1 MAPARWNRIFG
12 IAFVL
17 ISALAWSLN
26 GLYTRYLTVDVWTTL
41 VGRGIATSLT
51 LLLALLILR
60 GAQTGRVI
68 RHNARIGAVVILVG
82 LLTIICFVSAL
93 FNTTVAN
100 VTVIY
105 SISPLIAAVLARF
118 LIGDPLVART
128 LIAFAACVGGVVII
142 VGGSFGT
149 ERLFGDFLAV
159 LMSAGFALVMV
170 EMRRKPEIDNLT
182 TSFLSSL
189 LLAIVLFPLARLGD
203 ITLSDAALLFLF
215 GVTSNVLGFF
225 LFIAA
230 VRRMPPAEAGL
241 IATIEVVL
249 APLWVWL
256 LFAEDPGRAA
266 LIGGVVVVGA
276 IVFHLAGELWRGE
289 PVRAAGP
296 LVSPVEP
303 TPRAP
308 RISAENS
315 AG

>member
-1 MAPARWNRIFG
+1 MTPARRNRLVG
-12 IAFVL
+12 VVFVL
-17 ISALAWSLN
+17 VSALAWSLN

-51 LLLALLILR
+51 LLLALVLLR
-60 GAQTGRVI
+60 GRHTGRVLT
-68 RHNARIGAVVILVG
+68 HNARIGGLVIVFG
-82 LLTIICFVSAL
+82 VFTIICFVSAL

-118 LIGDPLVART
+118 LIGDRLVART
-128 LIAFAACVGGVVII
+128 LVAFAASVAGVVII

-149 ERLFGDFLAV
+149 ERLFGDFLAL
-159 LMSAGFALVMV
+159 LMAAGFAVVIV
-170 EMRRKPEIDNLT
+170 EMRRKPEIDNLA
-182 TSFLSSL
+182 TSFLSSS
-189 LLAIVLFPLARLGD
+189 LLAVVLLPFASLAEVTPR
-203 ITLSDAALLFLF
+203 DAAILFLF

-225 LFIAA
+225 LFVAG

-256 LFAEDPGRAA
+256 LFSEDPGTAA
-266 LIGGVVVVGA
+266 LLGGAVVVGA
-276 IVFHLAGELWRGE
+276 IVFHLAGELWRGRPIEAARSNSPEAE
-289 PVRAAGP
+289 PR
-296 LVSPVEP
+296 
-303 TPRAP
+303 
-308 RISAENS
+308 S